1 MLEVQN
7 LSKSYKGKQA
17 LSSVSFTLENGVYG
31 LLGPNG
37 AGKSTLI
44 NLLTDNLT
52 PDSGSVL
59 WEGQPISKLGRR
71 YRDILGFMP
80 QQQGIYD
87 EFTGRR
93 FLTYIAALKEMP
105 KKTAMQEIERT
116 SRLVNLQDELDKR
129 LGAYSGGMKQRILIA
144 QAIMGT
150 PKLLIFDEP
159 TAGLDPYERVR
170 TRNLFETLGKE
181 SIVLVATHVVSDVE
195 SAADKIL
202 LLQKGNLA
210 TFDTPNNLI
219 EQVAPGGKLEDVYL
233 HFFENEE
240 GDHVPSSSL

>member
-7 LSKSYKGKQA
+7 LSKSYKGKMA

-37 AGKSTLI
+37 AGKSTLM

-71 YRDILGFMP
+71 YRKILGFMP

-93 FLTYIAALKEMP
+93 FLTYMAALKEMP
-105 KKTAMQEIERT
+105 KKTAVQEIERVA
-116 SRLVNLQDELDKR
+116 RLVNLQEELDKR

-170 TRNLFETLGKE
+170 TRSLFETLGEE

-195 SAADKIL
+195 SVADKIL

-210 TFDTPNNLI
+210 AFDTSDNLI
-219 EQVAPGGKLEDVYL
+219 AQVAPGGKLEDVYL
-233 HFFENEE
+233 HFFEKEE
-240 GDHVPSSSL
+240 GDHVPPSSL